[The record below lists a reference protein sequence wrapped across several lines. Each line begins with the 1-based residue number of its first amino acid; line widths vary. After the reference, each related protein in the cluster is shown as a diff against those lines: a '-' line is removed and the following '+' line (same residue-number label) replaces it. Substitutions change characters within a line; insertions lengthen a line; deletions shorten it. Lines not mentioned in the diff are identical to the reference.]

1 MPSVESF
8 IKIDTI
14 KEEHINKVKDK
25 IKGATIEVDKVNVSI
40 WLDKSVVVFR

>member
-1 MPSVESF
+1 LSKNHPTLNDAKFLNE
-8 IKIDTI
+8 I
-14 KEEHINKVKDK
+14 KDK